1 MSKRF
6 STKGRLI
13 QADKPIKFNFNGKDF
28 TGYQGDTLASAL
40 LANDKLLL
48 ARSFK
53 YHRPRGIV
61 SSGPEEP
68 NFLVNLGKGHFF
80 EPNQRGT
87 MTEIFEGLSATSQN
101 HFPTLEFDV
110 GEINSWLARF
120 LPAGF
125 YYKMFIH
132 PRPFWKYVYEP
143 FIRMSAG
150 LGKAPKV
157 KDRSTYEHFHA
168 FFDVVIVGGGVSGL
182 QTALAAAR
190 TGVKILLIEQQ
201 SSWGGRAQIDEAHI
215 DGFAVNKWVQNVLEE
230 LNDMPNATLRT
241 RMTGAGIYD
250 HGYFLGYEQLNDH
263 NENNDGPRHRL
274 WKIRSKQIVCCAGA
288 IERPLSFAGNDIPGV
303 LLASAVRD
311 YAVNYGVSIG
321 QKTVVITNN
330 DDAYKTAIF
339 LKEMGLEVPVILDA
353 REHGG
358 GEVTAKARKMGIRV
372 EFGKVIAKVT
382 GRKKVSGVHVC
393 LSSGEGESI
402 EKIACDAVAMSGG
415 WTPVVHLWSH
425 CGGKLE
431 WSDEGSMFY
440 PDKSRPPTNQN
451 GESFVETVGAASGKL
466 QLSEIVNEATDVGF
480 NIAIKVGGKEIRSNV
495 PEVFQKS
502 EDPVEAFWFSPR
514 RAKRKLR
521 NKTFLD
527 FQNDVKISDVELA
540 AREGFESVEHLK
552 RYTTLGMATDQGKL
566 SNVNGLAVLANTLSS
581 PISQV
586 GTTTFRP
593 PYTPISMGS
602 IAGSAR
608 DSVFQPVR
616 MSPIHSW
623 HIEHDAFFEPVGFWR
638 RPYCFPRAGEAT
650 NQAVNREILQTRSS
664 VGLLDA
670 STLGKL
676 IVSGPDAGTFL
687 DLIYT
692 NMMSNLAIGKC
703 RYGLMCSENGFLI
716 DDGVV
721 ARIDENSFLCHT
733 TTGGAERIHSHM
745 DEWLQTEW
753 WDLKVFTQ
761 NITEQY
767 AQIAVVGPNSRKLL
781 EKLGGTDISQDALGF
796 MEWTDAS
803 LGGYQAR
810 VFRISFSG
818 ELSFEISVGSSVGL
832 NFWNTL
838 LDVGAEFDIM
848 PYGTEALH
856 VMRAEKGFI
865 MIGDET
871 DGTIIPQDLN
881 LDWAISKKKNDFIGK
896 RALERDFMKN
906 PNRWKLVGLETLDGS
921 VLPDGS
927 YAVGTGSN
935 ANGQK
940 NTIGRVTSTYFS
952 PTLNKGI
959 AMGLVHN
966 GPERLGE
973 VIKFEKVNGEAVPTR
988 IVDPVFY
995 DKTGSKQNV

>member
-1 MSKRF
+1 M
-6 STKGRLI
+6 
-13 QADKPIKFNFNGKDF
+13 
-28 TGYQGDTLASAL
+28 
-40 LANDKLLL
+40 
-48 ARSFK
+48 
-53 YHRPRGIV
+53 
-61 SSGPEEP
+61 
-68 NFLVNLGKGHFF
+68 
-80 EPNQRGT
+80 
-87 MTEIFEGLSATSQN
+87 
-101 HFPTLEFDV
+101 
-110 GEINSWLARF
+110 
-120 LPAGF
+120 
-125 YYKMFIH
+125 
-132 PRPFWKYVYEP
+132 
-143 FIRMSAG
+143 
-150 LGKAPKV
+150 
-157 KDRSTYEHFHA
+157 
-168 FFDVVIVGGGVSGL
+168 
-182 QTALAAAR
+182 
-190 TGVKILLIEQQ
+190 
-201 SSWGGRAQIDEAHI
+201 
-215 DGFAVNKWVQNVLEE
+215 
-230 LNDMPNATLRT
+230 
-241 RMTGAGIYD
+241 
-250 HGYFLGYEQLNDH
+250 
-263 NENNDGPRHRL
+263 
-274 WKIRSKQIVCCAGA
+274 
-288 IERPLSFAGNDIPGV
+288 
-303 LLASAVRD
+303 
-311 YAVNYGVSIG
+311 
-321 QKTVVITNN
+321 
-330 DDAYKTAIF
+330 
-339 LKEMGLEVPVILDA
+339 
-353 REHGG
+353 
-358 GEVTAKARKMGIRV
+358 
-372 EFGKVIAKVT
+372 
-382 GRKKVSGVHVC
+382 
-393 LSSGEGESI
+393 
-402 EKIACDAVAMSGG
+402 
-415 WTPVVHLWSH
+415 
-425 CGGKLE
+425 
-431 WSDEGSMFY
+431 
-440 PDKSRPPTNQN
+440 
-451 GESFVETVGAASGKL
+451 
-466 QLSEIVNEATDVGF
+466 
-480 NIAIKVGGKEIRSNV
+480 
-495 PEVFQKS
+495 QKS
-502 EDPVEAFWFSPR
+502 EDPVEPFWFSPR

-623 HIEHDAFFEPVGFWR
+623 HVEHNAFFEPVGFWR

-650 NQAVNREILQTRSS
+650 NEAVNREILQTRSS

-692 NMMSNLAIGKC
+692 NMISNLAIGKC

-721 ARIDENSFLCHT
+721 ARLDENTFLCHT
-733 TTGGAERIHSHM
+733 TTGGAERVHSHM
-745 DEWLQTEW
+745 EEWLQTEW

-761 NITEQY
+761 NISEQY

-781 EKLGGTDISQDALGF
+781 KKLGGTDISKDTLGF
-796 MEWTDAS
+796 MEWTDAY
-803 LGGYQAR
+803 LGGFQAR

-832 NFWNTL
+832 DFWNTL

-927 YAVGTGSN
+927 YAVGAGSN

-952 PTLNKGI
+952 PTLKKGI

-966 GPERLGE
+966 GPKRLGE
-973 VIKFEKVNGEAVPTR
+973 VIKFEKVNGEVVPTR
-988 IVDPVFY
+988 IVDQVFY